1 MEVFA
6 WQFKAKTFYFV
17 KRGGEFSLAFT
28 KEHKGEIIAQ
38 YEEWLKKS
46 KAVLIVEYNHM
57 SMKEIDGFRAKV
69 RDAGGQVHVAKNTLM
84 KIAMENAGMHDQL
97 YLEKTSLV
105 GFAFSDAAALAKV
118 FNEATKNSEVFK
130 LKGGYLDGRPLKAK
144 DVKALAELPPLPVM
158 RARLLGVLLAPA
170 SQVVRTIAEPGRQVA
185 AVIKA
190 YSDKEAVPAA

>member
-1 MEVFA
+1 M
-6 WQFKAKTFYFV
+6 
-17 KRGGEFSLAFT
+17 AFT

-38 YEEWLKKS
+38 YEDWLHKS
-46 KAVLIVEYNHM
+46 KAILIVEYNHM